1 MAKSAQDDESTI
13 DVGALLEAVLDQPPP
28 PDLSDRVMGRLA
40 LAETVTELAR
50 LFGLVPVDVAADIVG
65 KDEDA

>member
-1 MAKSAQDDESTI
+1 MDEDGAHDEDTI

-28 PDLSDRVMGRLA
+28 PELSDRVVARLA
-40 LAETVTELAR
+40 LAETLTELAR
-50 LFGLVPVDVAADIVG
+50 LFGLVPVDIAADIVS